1 MNWNSDGNTSTVI
14 TLIGVSMIKI
24 ALFDLDG
31 TLNGSKRRGEF
42 IPPQGACN
50 AEWLQWHQAFKVE
63 KLNQD
68 LIMTAAAYKKAGY
81 KVAVVS
87 NRDTSLINATACHL
101 VPNGFPSLAD
111 YILRSLDD
119 NRTPADWKVETISN
133 MVKLL
138 TNTGRVEVHHFDD
151 DSKVLQRLDNELFG
165 VRYIPHLV
173 NFNG

>member
-1 MNWNSDGNTSTVI
+1 MT
-14 TLIGVSMIKI
+14 KI

-42 IPPQGACN
+42 IPPPGACN
-50 AEWLQWHQAFKVE
+50 AEWLRWHQAFKLE

-81 KVAVVS
+81 KIAVVS
-87 NRDTSLINATACHL
+87 NRDTSLIEATARDL

-133 MVKLL
+133 MVTLL
-138 TNTGRVEVHHFDD
+138 ANMGRVEVHHFDD
-151 DSKVLQRLDNELFG
+151 DVKVLRRLNSDLFG

-173 NFNG
+173 QFNG